1 MRRNR
6 LAKSLSASIVVIGF
20 TSMLL
25 TACQSTSSGIGG
37 GPSAEYENGSKH
49 AGEGVF
55 DASSAGINHQK
66 NREIKV
72 LDIDFTE
79 ALELAHDAANKA
91 FSGRAIVN
99 QAAVMINNQNFWLGD
114 VQAAINP
121 ILIQDLDSKEAGFI
135 YETVA
140 TGVGFNASMAP
151 GYVSVEFFKALG
163 EIVEERG
170 VTVRSFSHHRQ
181 SSDKGVAEIIAAS
194 IPVDQVQFRKYIDSF
209 EGSDPFIGVW
219 QIDSGEYT
227 LGMVRDERATLY
239 KYKMFVLD
247 SQFNNWSPGEIK
259 LKFSRLDQEG
269 LAVAKYLRRDKA
281 SKGLSFESKKDLLV
295 AINSP
300 FGKPVILIKTYPV
313 NANQLLSGSG
323 TSWHVGDGFFVTNVH
338 VVEGAR
344 TIDLMINGDA
354 VPARVAVLDTRLDV
368 AIIKANSKIDLPSI
382 PVGDSASIGQPVTVI
397 GYPLGNALGNTPKIT
412 DGLLSGTSGLNGDP
426 TRYLVSAPIQPGN
439 SGGPVFGDDGNVI
452 GIAVSKISSE
462 TTDSIGFAIKA
473 NYLIPLLEE
482 LGVPIDRASYPNLA
496 PDTLCDRYCDAVIQV
511 NTR

>member
-1 MRRNR
+1 MGRIIWT
-6 LAKSLSASIVVIGF
+6 KSLSANIAVIGF
-20 TSMLL
+20 ISLLL

-37 GPSAEYENGSKH
+37 GSSAEYEDNTNYAS
-49 AGEGVF
+49 EGVLNT
-55 DASSAGINHQK
+55 SSAGKSFQK
-66 NREIKV
+66 DGEIKV
-72 LDIDFTE
+72 LDVDFTE
-79 ALELAHDAANKA
+79 ALELAHDAANRA
-91 FSGRAIVN
+91 FNGRAIVN
-99 QAAVMINNQNFWLGD
+99 QAAVIINNQNFWSGD

-121 ILIQDLDSKEAGFI
+121 ILIKDLDSKEAGFI
-135 YETVA
+135 YEAVA

-170 VTVRSFSHHRQ
+170 ITVRSFSHHKQ
-181 SSDKGVAEIIAAS
+181 SVDKGITETIAAS

-227 LGMVRDERATLY
+227 LGMVRDERAKLY

-281 SKGLSFESKKDLLV
+281 SKGLSFESKKDLLI

-313 NANQLLSGSG
+313 NANQFLSGSG
-323 TSWHVGDGFFVTNVH
+323 TSWHVGGGFFVTNAH

-344 TIDLMINGDA
+344 TIDLMINGNA
-354 VPARVAVLDTRLDV
+354 VPARVAVLDTRIDV
-368 AIIKANSKIDLPSI
+368 AIIKANSKINLPSI
-382 PVGDSASIGQPVTVI
+382 PVGDSANIGQPVTVI
-397 GYPLGNALGNTPKIT
+397 GYPLGDALGGTPKIT

-439 SGGPVFGDDGNVI
+439 SGGPVFGNDGNVI
-452 GIAVSKISSE
+452 GIAVSKIASE
-462 TTDSIGFAIKA
+462 TTDSVGFAIKV
-473 NYLIPLLEE
+473 NYMIPLLEE
-482 LGVPIDRASYPNLA
+482 LSVPIDRSSSPNLA
-496 PDTLCDRYCDAVIQV
+496 PEILCSRYCDAVIQV
-511 NTR
+511 KTK